1 MVAVI
6 QETKEQLEEP
16 RAHREAANKHARRE
30 FGIERSA
37 KAFLD
42 AIKAVQGERT

>member
-1 MVAVI
+1 MNTPA
-6 QETKEQLEEP
+6 E
-16 RAHREAANKHARRE
+16 N

-42 AIKAVQGERT
+42 AIKSLPAEGHKR